1 VNAAGLLLLKQR
13 ENAPLLA
20 HPEDPKNLRAFWD
33 PIGRVWTIGY
43 GHTGEYPQEFAGGTG
58 LMVGSGDCLAS
69 EQRACDLLVADLA
82 PREQLLLPKLPQGLN
97 ENQQA
102 ALTLLAYNVGV
113 GAVLNSHLLRVIA
126 GYIGFPGATLDD
138 IPSTLD
144 VVVKPLYLAWDHG
157 EVAGK
162 EQAIAGLK
170 ARREAEWQ
178 LFTAP
183 VEAKA

>member
-20 HPEDPKNLRAFWD
+20 HPDHAGNLRAFWD

-102 ALTLLAYNVGV
+102 ALTLLAFNVGV
-113 GAVLNSHLLRVIA
+113 GAVLNSHLLASLRTWLVNPNA
-126 GYIGFPGATLDD
+126 FSLPQLKERWE
-138 IPSTLD
+138 S
-144 VVVKPLYLAWDHG
+144 WDHG
-157 EVAGK
+157 EVGGK
-162 EQAIAGLK
+162 EQEIAGLK

-183 VEAKA
+183 VETKA